1 MLITAYSLNALLM
14 FLIPIFLGIFLA
26 RKYQL
31 SWRLFLFG
39 GVAFILAQLFHL
51 PLNALL
57 TRIVPG
63 LGADGNIWVQ
73 AITLGFTAAITEEL
87 ARYSILRNNLKEARS
102 WKQALMFGAGHGGFE
117 AMILGI
123 LAALTLVNMI
133 VIKNNP
139 HSLDSLA
146 TLDPQKLALVQQQV
160 AAFWSAPWYLT
171 LMGAVERVSALTIQ
185 VSLAVI
191 VMQVFLRKNTHWLW
205 LAVGWHW
212 FVDAVSVLSAARFS
226 IPITELIIGV
236 LAVTSLTLIFYLRPI
251 EPEEADQASPE
262 PPAPVPL
269 DDLHFNPSPDS
280 LDDSRYTPS

>member
-1 MLITAYSLNALLM
+1 MLIIAYSLNAPLM
-14 FLIPIFLGIFLA
+14 ILIPILLGIFLA

-51 PLNALL
+51 PLNAVL
-57 TRIVPG
+57 TRVVPG
-63 LGADGNIWVQ
+63 LGADGNLWVQ

-87 ARYSILRNNLKEARS
+87 ARYSILRNNLKKART

-139 HSLDSLA
+139 HSLDALA
-146 TLDPQKLALVQQQV
+146 SLDPEKLALVQQQV
-160 AAFWSAPWYLT
+160 AAFWSAPWYLA
-171 LMGAVERVSALTIQ
+171 LMGAVERVSALAIQ

-191 VMQVFLRKNTHWLW
+191 VMQVFLRKNTNWLW

-212 FVDAVSVLSAARFS
+212 FVDAVSVLSASRFS

-236 LAVTSLTLIFYLRPI
+236 LAVTSLTIILYLRPV
-251 EPEEADQASPE
+251 EPEKEDQASPE
-262 PPAPVPL
+262 PSAPLPL
-269 DDLHFNPSPDS
+269 DDLDFSPSAES
-280 LDDSRYTPS
+280 LDDSRYTP